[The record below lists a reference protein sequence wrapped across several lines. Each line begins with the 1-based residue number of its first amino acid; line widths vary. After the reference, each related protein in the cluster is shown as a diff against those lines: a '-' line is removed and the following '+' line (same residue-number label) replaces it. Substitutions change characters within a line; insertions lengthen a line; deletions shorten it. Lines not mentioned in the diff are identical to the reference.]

1 MSAAR
6 GGAPAR
12 SESELIA
19 LQQRGDLQVCTAA
32 QFHDRV
38 AEQGLEQA
46 FRQTH
51 VVAAGEA
58 GFTAQASLVL
68 QLGPSDPPMR
78 IERCRLGSA
87 EASGGHGNTDLVL
100 PMQGGGAAALEALLQ
115 GQRLP
120 FSASGLASPQH
131 PRQELETQL
140 CLEQI
145 GAGQVLLHRAI
156 AENGVVAVSSREG
169 LTPTPWGPVLGP
181 LGSALFSCSGAGSIG
196 FTMPGLHALGPGSPV
211 LVAGAIGWVSGA
223 GAGHQ
228 PKVRRQASGHA
239 LSPGA
244 SCALSVDLHG
254 LEQRWIRACQHRQ
267 EGSGLLVAVAAPVP
281 LLNLAI
287 ARQAACTNEHLQAP
301 VLDYGVPRRVR
312 PSLGSVSY
320 TQLLSGQLMVGDQR
334 LRCAPAH
341 SPRLATEIALE
352 LSERLR
358 SGRFP
363 LRLPLVGLAER
374 PALLPL
380 E

>member
-1 MSAAR
+1 VSAAR
-6 GGAPAR
+6 GDAPAR

-19 LQQRGDLQVCTAA
+19 LQQRGDLQVCTAE
-32 QFHDRV
+32 QFRARV
-38 AEQGLEQA
+38 AELGLEQA

-87 EASGGHGNTDLVL
+87 EANGGHGNTDLVL

-120 FSASGLASPQH
+120 FSASGQASPQH

-140 CLEQI
+140 SLDQI
-145 GAGQVLLHRAI
+145 GAGQLLLHRAI
-156 AENGVVAVSSREG
+156 AENGVVAVSSRDG

-211 LVAGAIGWVSGA
+211 LVAGAMGWVSGA

-254 LEQRWIRACQHRQ
+254 LEHRWIRACQQRQ

-281 LLNLAI
+281 LLTLAM

-320 TQLLSGQLMVGDQR
+320 AELLSGQLALNDQQ

-341 SPRLATEIALE
+341 SPRLAAEIALE
-352 LSERLR
+352 LCERLS

-363 LRLPLVGLAER
+363 LRLPLAGLPQR

>member
-6 GGAPAR
+6 GNAPTR

-19 LQQRGDLQVCTAA
+19 LQQRGDLQVCTAE
-32 QFHDRV
+32 QFRALV
-38 AEQGLEQA
+38 AEQGLQA
-46 FRQTH
+46 AFGQTH
-51 VVAAGEA
+51 VVVAGEA

-68 QLGPSDPPMR
+68 HLGPTDPPMR
-78 IERCRLGSA
+78 FERCRLGSA

-115 GQRLP
+115 GRRLP
-120 FSASGLASPQH
+120 FSASGQGSPQQ

-140 CLEQI
+140 SLEQI
-145 GAGQVLLHRAI
+145 GAGQLLLHRAI
-156 AENGVVAVSSREG
+156 SENGVVAVSSRDG

-181 LGSALFSCSGAGSIG
+181 LSSALYSCGGAGSIG

-211 LVAGAIGWVSGA
+211 LVAGALGWVSGA

-228 PKVRRQASGHA
+228 PQVRRQASGHA

-244 SCALSVDLHG
+244 SCAVSMDVHG
-254 LEQRWIRACQHRQ
+254 LERRWIRACEQRQ
-267 EGSGLLVAVAAPVP
+267 EGSGLLVALAAPVP
-281 LLNLAI
+281 LLTLTM
-287 ARQAACTNEHLQAP
+287 ARQAAYTNEQLQAP

-320 TQLLSGQLMVGDQR
+320 AELVSGRLALRDQR

-341 SPRLATEIALE
+341 SPRLAEEIAAE
-352 LSERLR
+352 LCARLR
-358 SGRFP
+358 SGQFP
-363 LRLPLVGLAER
+363 LRLPLAGLPQR

>member
-1 MSAAR
+1 VSAAR
-6 GGAPAR
+6 GDAPAR

-19 LQQRGDLQVCTAA
+19 LQQRGDLQVCTAERFRA
-32 QFHDRV
+32 RV
-38 AEQGLEQA
+38 AEHGLQEA

-51 VVAAGEA
+51 VVVAGEA

-68 QLGPSDPPMR
+68 HLGPSDPPMR
-78 IERCRLGSA
+78 IERGRLGSA
-87 EASGGHGNTDLVL
+87 EAGGGHGNTDLVL
-100 PMQGGGAAALEALLQ
+100 PMQGGGAAALEALLL

-120 FSASGLASPQH
+120 FSASGQASPQH

-140 CLEQI
+140 SLEQI
-145 GAGQVLLHRAI
+145 GAGQLLLHRAI
-156 AENGVVAVSSREG
+156 AENGVVAVSSRDG

-181 LGSALFSCSGAGSIG
+181 LGSALFSCGGAGSIG

-211 LVAGAIGWVSGA
+211 LVAGAVGWVSGA

-228 PKVRRQASGHA
+228 PQVRRQASGHA

-244 SCALSVDLHG
+244 SCAVSVDLHG
-254 LEQRWIRACQHRQ
+254 LEQRWIRACHQRQ

-281 LLNLAI
+281 LLDLAV
-287 ARQAACTNEHLQAP
+287 ARQAACTQAQLQAP

-312 PSLGSVSY
+312 PSLGSVNY
-320 TQLLSGQLMVGDQR
+320 AELLSGELVLGDQR

-341 SPRLATEIALE
+341 SPRLAEEMALE
-352 LSERLR
+352 LCERLC

-363 LRLPLVGLAER
+363 IRLPLVGLPQR
-374 PALLPL
+374 PALVPL

>member
-1 MSAAR
+1 
-6 GGAPAR
+6 
-12 SESELIA
+12 
-19 LQQRGDLQVCTAA
+19 
-32 QFHDRV
+32 
-38 AEQGLEQA
+38 
-46 FRQTH
+46 
-51 VVAAGEA
+51 
-58 GFTAQASLVL
+58 
-68 QLGPSDPPMR
+68 
-78 IERCRLGSA
+78 
-87 EASGGHGNTDLVL
+87 
-100 PMQGGGAAALEALLQ
+100 
-115 GQRLP
+115 
-120 FSASGLASPQH
+120 
-131 PRQELETQL
+131 
-140 CLEQI
+140 
-145 GAGQVLLHRAI
+145 
-156 AENGVVAVSSREG
+156 
-169 LTPTPWGPVLGP
+169 VLGP

-244 SCALSVDLHG
+244 SCAVSVDLHG
-254 LEQRWIRACQHRQ
+254 LEQRWLRACQQRQ

-281 LLNLAI
+281 LLTLAM

-320 TQLLSGQLMVGDQR
+320 AELLSGQLMVGDQR

-341 SPRLATEIALE
+341 SPRLAAEIALE

-363 LRLPLVGLAER
+363 LRLPLMGLPQR